1 MTSTSLVARLAR
13 IVWASPNTLLGL
25 ALGVLGVPFGARM
38 RVAEGTLQVLRFP
51 FLARACAV
59 TFGHCVLYR
68 RGTSPDDPARRYDR
82 QGWQRLGDHERAHV
96 RQYERWG
103 PFFLVVYLLSALKPG
118 IHWMERQADD
128 WAGRFH

>member
-1 MTSTSLVARLAR
+1 MSQLIR
-13 IVWASPNTLLGL
+13 ILWASPNTLLGL

-38 RVAEGTLQVLRFP
+38 HLAEGTLQVLRYP
-51 FLARACAV
+51 FLKPFPACAV

-68 RGTSPDDPARRYDR
+68 RGTGPDDPARRHDR
-82 QGWQRLGDHERAHV
+82 QGWQRIGDHERAHV

-103 PFFLVVYLLSALKPG
+103 PFFLLVYLVSALRPG

-128 WAGRFH
+128 WAGRLGQ